1 LVSERHRKA
10 LVPRHG
16 ARKSRGSALTEFAL
30 VIPFLL
36 TGIFGVIDFGRALY
50 SYHFVSSA
58 AREASRWASVRGKG
72 CTAYATDCPVTMP
85 DSIQDYVAAIAPFGI
100 DRSPAKLQVNASWPP
115 PPTGGNSCKQTG
127 YAGCAVL
134 VTVTYNF
141 KFVLPFLPSGTI
153 PMKSTSEMVIS
164 K

>member
-1 LVSERHRKA
+1 MSRRSAPPLGR
-10 LVPRHG
+10 G
-16 ARKSRGSALTEFAL
+16 AGKSPGNALTEFAL

-58 AREASRWASVRGKG
+58 AREASRWASVRGFT
-72 CTAYATDCPVTMP
+72 CTAYATDCPLRPNPTPQIQNYVTGT
-85 DSIQDYVAAIAPFGI
+85 APLGI
-100 DRSPAKLQVNASWPP
+100 DKDPAKLQVDAQWAVPP
-115 PPTGGNSCKQTG
+115 GRGNSCDRFPSNP
-127 YAGCAVL
+127 GCAVQ

-141 KFVLPFLPSGTI
+141 RFVLPFLPSGTI